1 MTMQTDSTTKQNQP
15 LLHDHVDGRLVT
27 DESVAD
33 RNDIVQ
39 LDPDHPGFRDP
50 EYRRRR
56 NQFAQIAMKYHPRDP
71 IPDAP
76 YTIEEH
82 QVWSTIWKALQPA
95 HQQHACAA
103 YRECLNKLDFAPDRI
118 PQLREVNEKVKAI
131 SGFRLEPV
139 AGLVQPRVFL
149 ENLADGVFLCTQYI
163 RHHSTP
169 LYTPEPDVVHE
180 IIGHGVTLASEPLAE
195 LNRLFGQAVKRTT
208 SSPALEKLSRV
219 YWFTIE
225 FGVLRENGAVKAYGT
240 GLLSSAGELEEMRD
254 AELRSFDLEAASS
267 EKYDPT
273 HFQPILFCADSF
285 ESMYETLRQFLVK
298 W

>member
-1 MTMQTDSTTKQNQP
+1 MTTDKSKQ
-15 LLHDHVDGRLVT
+15 LLSDHGDMRMVAVDT
-27 DESVAD
+27 DEPRAD
-33 RNDIVQ
+33 RNTIVQ
-39 LDPDHPGFRDP
+39 LDPDHPGFRDQ
-50 EYRRRR
+50 EYRQRR
-56 NQFAQIAMKYHPRDP
+56 NQIAELALAYQPGQT

-76 YTIEEH
+76 YTSDEH
-82 QVWSTIWKALQPA
+82 QVWQTIWSALGPA
-95 HQQHACAA
+95 QEQHACAE
-103 YRECLNKLDFAPDRI
+103 YLDALTRLSFASDRI
-118 PQLREVNEKVKAI
+118 PQLREVNEKVVAI

-180 IIGHGVTLASEPLAE
+180 IVGHGVTLASPQLAE
-195 LNRLFGQAVKRTT
+195 LNRLFGRAVQRTT
-208 SSPALEKLSRV
+208 SSDALEKLSRL

-225 FGVLRENGAVKAYGT
+225 FGVLREDGVVKAYGT

-254 AELRSFDLEAASS
+254 AELRPLDLDAATR
-267 EKYDPT
+267 ENYDPT
-273 HFQPILFCADSF
+273 HFQPVLFCAESF
-285 ESMYETLRQFLVK
+285 DAMYQGLKTYLTN

>member
-1 MTMQTDSTTKQNQP
+1 MVIKDEQT
-15 LLHDHVDGRLVT
+15 LLSDHVDARVVT
-27 DESVAD
+27 TDDATAG

-39 LDPDHPGFRDP
+39 LDPDHPGFRDA
-50 EYRRRR
+50 EYRARR
-56 NQFAQIAMKYHPRDP
+56 NQIAQLAMNYQPGDP

-76 YTIEEH
+76 YTDDEH
-82 QVWSTIWKALQPA
+82 RVWQTIWPALRPA
-95 HQQHACAA
+95 HQQYACAEYLQA
-103 YRECLNKLDFAPDRI
+103 IERLSISDDQI
-118 PQLREVNEKVKAI
+118 PQLREVNKRVESI

-180 IIGHGVTLASEPLAE
+180 IVGHGVTLASERLAE
-195 LNRLFGQAVKRTT
+195 LNRLFGQAIKRTQNAA
-208 SSPALEKLSRV
+208 ALEKLSRV

-225 FGVLRENGAVKAYGT
+225 FGVLREDGEVKAYGA
-240 GLLSSAGELEEMRD
+240 GLLSSAGEMAEMHE
-254 AELRSFDLEAASS
+254 AELKPFDLDAAAA

-273 HFQPILFCADSF
+273 RFQPVLFCA
-285 ESMYETLRQFLVK
+285 
-298 W
+298 